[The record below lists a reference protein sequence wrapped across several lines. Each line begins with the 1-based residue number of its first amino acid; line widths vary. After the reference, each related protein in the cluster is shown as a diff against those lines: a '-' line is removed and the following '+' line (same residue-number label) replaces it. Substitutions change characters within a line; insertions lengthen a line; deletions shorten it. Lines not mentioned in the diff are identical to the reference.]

1 MELIPII
8 LAVIAI
14 TLFYFLYS
22 YFSTKPTE
30 LAAIAD
36 LSTGSNPVIILNA
49 GNSRY
54 AYGIWV
60 YVDSWS
66 SAAVNIKTIFSRTN
80 NISLTLDSVSPTLKC
95 NLTTK
100 LATSSP
106 IAAAVVVP
114 ITITD
119 NFPIQKWTYV
129 VISVDGSYIDC
140 YLDGKLV
147 KSKLVKDVDNK
158 IPLAPSKSTNVELG
172 QFDAHISKFK
182 YWTSPVNTEDVWSA
196 YKEGNGQSSLANNL
210 TSYAANISILKDGI
224 VQNTFST

>member
-22 YFSTKPTE
+22 YFSTKPTV

-36 LSTGSNPVIILNA
+36 LSTGSNPVIILNTS
-49 GNSRY
+49 NSRY
-54 AYGIWV
+54 AYGVWV
-60 YVDSWS
+60 YVDSWTNT
-66 SAAVNIKTIFSRTN
+66 SANKKTIFNRAN
-80 NISLTLDSVSPTLKC
+80 NISLTLDSVSPTLEC

-100 LATSSP
+100 IDSGGNT
-106 IAAAVVVP
+106 VVP

-147 KSKLVKDVDNK
+147 KSKLVKDVGNN
-158 IPLAPSKSTNVELG
+158 IPVAPSKSTNVELG
-172 QFDAHISKFK
+172 HFDAHISKFK
-182 YWTSPVNTEDVWSA
+182 YWKEPVNTEDVWSA
-196 YKEGNGQSSLANNL
+196 YKEGNGQSSVANNL
-210 TSYAANISILKDGI
+210 NSYAANVSILKDGI

>member
-1 MELIPII
+1 ML
-8 LAVIAI
+8 L
-14 TLFYFLYS
+14 YFLYS

-36 LSTGSNPVIILNA
+36 LSTGSNPVIILNTS
-49 GNSRY
+49 NSRY
-54 AYGIWV
+54 AYGVWV

-66 SAAVNIKTIFSRTN
+66 STAGNIKTIFSRTD
-80 NISLTLDSVSPTLKC
+80 NISLSLDSVSPTLKC

-100 LATSSP
+100 YAVAASGDDPATATP
-106 IAAAVVVP
+106 AMPAVVVP
-114 ITITD
+114 ITITA

-147 KSKLVKDVDNK
+147 KSKLVKDVNNN

-172 QFDAHISKFK
+172 HFDAHISKFK
-182 YWTSPVNTEDVWSA
+182 YWKEPVNTEDVWSS

-210 TSYAANISILKDGI
+210 TSYAANVSILKDGI
-224 VQNTFST
+224 VQNSFST

>member
-22 YFSTKPTE
+22 YFSSKPTE

-36 LSTGSNPVIILNA
+36 LSTGTNPVIVL
-49 GNSRY
+49 GSGVSRY

-60 YVDSWS
+60 YVDNWS
-66 SAAVNIKTIFSRTN
+66 NSSGNIKTIFERAN
-80 NISLTLDSVSPTLKC
+80 NISLTLDSNTPTLKC
-95 NLTTK
+95 NIATT
-100 LATSSP
+100 TD
-106 IAAAVVVP
+106 AVVVP
-114 ITITD
+114 ISITD

-147 KSKLVKDVDNK
+147 KSKLIKDNTNGIPVAPVKTAQV
-158 IPLAPSKSTNVELG
+158 TLG

-182 YWTSPVNTEDVWSA
+182 YWKAPVNTEDVWAA
-196 YKEGNGQSSLANNL
+196 YKEGNGQSALMNNL
-210 TSYAANISILKDGI
+210 TSYAANVTILKDGI